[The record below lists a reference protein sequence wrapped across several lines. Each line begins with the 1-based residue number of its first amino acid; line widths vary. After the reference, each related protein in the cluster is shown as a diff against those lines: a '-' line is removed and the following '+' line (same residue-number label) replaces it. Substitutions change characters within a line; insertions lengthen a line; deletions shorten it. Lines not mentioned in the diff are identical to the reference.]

1 MVIVITDMK
10 TKPKVCGDCE
20 YCILSHRDYVC
31 TLTGVVEQEMKMDC
45 ECPLMELD
53 VATELMLKEFINIE

>member
-10 TKPKVCGDCE
+10 TKPKVCGDCQ
-20 YCILSHRDYVC
+20 YCILSYRDYVRI
-31 TLTGVVEQEMKMDC
+31 LTGVVEQEMKMDC

-53 VATELMLKEFINIE
+53 IATELMLKEFINIE